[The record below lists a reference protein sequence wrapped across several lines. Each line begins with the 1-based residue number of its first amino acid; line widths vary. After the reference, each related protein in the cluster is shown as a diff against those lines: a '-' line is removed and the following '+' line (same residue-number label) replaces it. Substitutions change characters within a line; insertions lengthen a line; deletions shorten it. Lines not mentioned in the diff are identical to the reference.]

1 MPEQNALGTVPEDSN
16 LALHWLMPLHFFYER
31 RGLELPGLD
40 FIDGAEMR
48 DGDQQLLVHEND
60 MTPTLT
66 EHHGTELGIQVLDKE
81 VSEAMIL
88 RLVILRRHDN
98 LLPVECGAIAIHLE
112 HFEPEVRE
120 LIRDCQ
126 IPLGGIL
133 QTHEIPHYGRP
144 RGFFQLEADELIANA
159 LGEDVGQVL
168 SGRCNELCNP
178 EGFAL
183 ADVVEILPQ
192 TRVVS

>member
-1 MPEQNALGTVPEDSN
+1 MRVMPEQTALGAIPDDPH
-16 LALHWLMPLHFFYER
+16 LALHWLLPLHFFYER
-31 RGLELPGLD
+31 RGMDLPRLD
-40 FIDGAEMR
+40 FIEGVEMR
-48 DGDQQLLVHEND
+48 DGDRQLLVHEKD

-66 EHHGTELGIQVLDKE
+66 AHHGSKLGIQVLDKE
-81 VSEAMIL
+81 VSEGMIL

-112 HFEPEVRE
+112 HFEPEIQD

-133 QTHEIPHYGRP
+133 QSEKIPHYGRP
-144 RGFFQLEADELIANA
+144 RGFFELEADELIANA

-168 SGRCNELCNP
+168 CGRCNELCDP
-178 EGFAL
+178 EGYTL

-192 TRVVS
+192 SI